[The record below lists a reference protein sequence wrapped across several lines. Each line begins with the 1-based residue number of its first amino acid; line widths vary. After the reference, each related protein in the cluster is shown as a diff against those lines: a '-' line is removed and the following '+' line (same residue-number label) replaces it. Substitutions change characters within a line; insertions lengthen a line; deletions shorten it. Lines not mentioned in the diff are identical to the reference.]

1 MSDLY
6 CDVSNKNTF
15 QNVRFIRMSNLL
27 IILKFGK
34 IAYITTRKVVQMT
47 TLVLMPLNRYYLTD
61 YTQFTHCDEI
71 QYRHYCE
78 KHFEAQG
85 CYYCEFDPYAPC
97 ECDQ

>member
-15 QNVRFIRMSNLL
+15 ENVRFIRMSNLL

-47 TLVLMPLNRYYLTD
+47 TLVL
-61 YTQFTHCDEI
+61 
-71 QYRHYCE
+71 
-78 KHFEAQG
+78 
-85 CYYCEFDPYAPC
+85 
-97 ECDQ
+97 